1 MKRHRWFYN
10 KRFFNKA
17 AFTTRE
23 REFTVSLSNGNL
35 LQLTTEFNMIF
46 LVLSSIPGLGL
57 KLFQFRTS
65 EFHMSWRN
73 TLHIRDI
80 PLPAG
85 RQAEYSG
92 IIEMNR

>member
-1 MKRHRWFYN
+1 
-10 KRFFNKA
+10 
-17 AFTTRE
+17 
-23 REFTVSLSNGNL
+23 
-35 LQLTTEFNMIF
+35 MIF